1 MFSLET
7 FLSVLLTSMF
17 MTFPSSVFT
26 LVLFDSLW
34 KLQVEF
40 IKCVLLW
47 LHGDPSLP
55 RILAGGLLSCVCLKI
70 NLKHIFVSVFNVQ
83 THKHVVQTQPRKQLL
98 SKQMKFYNLH
108 FTVCEISKFLTLFA
122 NTIKSCFLFC
132 LFLSFYLWF
141 CVP

>member
-7 FLSVLLTSMF
+7 VLSVLLTSMF

-55 RILAGGLLSCVCLKI
+55 RILAGGLFIMCLLE
-70 NLKHIFVSVFNVQ
+70 N
-83 THKHVVQTQPRKQLL
+83 
-98 SKQMKFYNLH
+98 KFETY
-108 FTVCEISKFLTLFA
+108 FRVRVLTFKLT
-122 NTIKSCFLFC
+122 NM
-132 LFLSFYLWF
+132 
-141 CVP
+141 

>member
-55 RILAGGLLSCVCLKI
+55 RILAGGLFIMRLFE
-70 NLKHIFVSVFNVQ
+70 N
-83 THKHVVQTQPRKQLL
+83 
-98 SKQMKFYNLH
+98 KFETY
-108 FTVCEISKFLTLFA
+108 FRVR
-122 NTIKSCFLFC
+122 
-132 LFLSFYLWF
+132 
-141 CVP
+141 V

>member
-55 RILAGGLLSCVCLKI
+55 RILAGGLFI
-70 NLKHIFVSVFNVQ
+70 
-83 THKHVVQTQPRKQLL
+83 
-98 SKQMKFYNLH
+98 M
-108 FTVCEISKFLTLFA
+108 
-122 NTIKSCFLFC
+122 FLFENKFETYFRVRV
-132 LFLSFYLWF
+132 LTFKLTNM
-141 CVP
+141 

>member
-40 IKCVLLW
+40 IKFVLLW

-55 RILAGGLLSCVCLKI
+55 RILAGGLFI
-70 NLKHIFVSVFNVQ
+70 
-83 THKHVVQTQPRKQLL
+83 
-98 SKQMKFYNLH
+98 M
-108 FTVCEISKFLTLFA
+108 
-122 NTIKSCFLFC
+122 C
-132 LFLSFYLWF
+132 LFENKFETYFRVRVLTFKLTNM
-141 CVP
+141 

>member
-47 LHGDPSLP
+47 LHGDPSLL
-55 RILAGGLLSCVCLKI
+55 RILAGGLFIMCLLE
-70 NLKHIFVSVFNVQ
+70 N
-83 THKHVVQTQPRKQLL
+83 
-98 SKQMKFYNLH
+98 KFETY
-108 FTVCEISKFLTLFA
+108 FRVR
-122 NTIKSCFLFC
+122 
-132 LFLSFYLWF
+132 
-141 CVP
+141 V

>member
-55 RILAGGLLSCVCLKI
+55 RILAGGLFIMCLLENKFETYFRVRVLRS
-70 NLKHIFVSVFNVQ
+70 NSQ
-83 THKHVVQTQPRKQLL
+83 TC
-98 SKQMKFYNLH
+98 S
-108 FTVCEISKFLTLFA
+108 S
-122 NTIKSCFLFC
+122 NTTKKTAAF
-132 LFLSFYLWF
+132 
-141 CVP
+141 

>member
-17 MTFPSSVFT
+17 MTFTSSVFT

-55 RILAGGLLSCVCLKI
+55 RILAGGLFIMCLLE
-70 NLKHIFVSVFNVQ
+70 N
-83 THKHVVQTQPRKQLL
+83 
-98 SKQMKFYNLH
+98 KFETY
-108 FTVCEISKFLTLFA
+108 FRVRVLTFKLT
-122 NTIKSCFLFC
+122 NM
-132 LFLSFYLWF
+132 
-141 CVP
+141 

>member
-1 MFSLET
+1 MFSFET

-55 RILAGGLLSCVCLKI
+55 RILAGGLSI
-70 NLKHIFVSVFNVQ
+70 
-83 THKHVVQTQPRKQLL
+83 
-98 SKQMKFYNLH
+98 M
-108 FTVCEISKFLTLFA
+108 
-122 NTIKSCFLFC
+122 C
-132 LFLSFYLWF
+132 LFENKFETYFRVRVLTFKLTNM
-141 CVP
+141 

>member
-26 LVLFDSLW
+26 SVLFDSLW
-34 KLQVEF
+34 KLQVEY

-55 RILAGGLLSCVCLKI
+55 RILAGGLFI
-70 NLKHIFVSVFNVQ
+70 
-83 THKHVVQTQPRKQLL
+83 
-98 SKQMKFYNLH
+98 M
-108 FTVCEISKFLTLFA
+108 
-122 NTIKSCFLFC
+122 C
-132 LFLSFYLWF
+132 LFENKFETYFRVRVLTFKLTNM
-141 CVP
+141 